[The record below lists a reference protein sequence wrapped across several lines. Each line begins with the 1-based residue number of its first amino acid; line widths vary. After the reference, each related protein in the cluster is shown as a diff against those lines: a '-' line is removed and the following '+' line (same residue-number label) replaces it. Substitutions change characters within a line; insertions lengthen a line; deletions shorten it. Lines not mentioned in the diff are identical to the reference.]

1 MLSAPSEPP
10 SLDINE
16 LKDTMGIKE
25 AIALGI
31 ERATGVGGWLRV
43 RSGLA
48 IGMTVIGGIYLLDN
62 QVMPPNEFNILWGGA
77 MAYYFGSRSN

>member
-1 MLSAPSEPP
+1 
-10 SLDINE
+10 
-16 LKDTMGIKE
+16 MGIRE

-48 IGMTVIGGIYLLDN
+48 IGMTVIGGVYLLDN

-77 MAYYFGSRSN
+77 MAYYFGSRDQ